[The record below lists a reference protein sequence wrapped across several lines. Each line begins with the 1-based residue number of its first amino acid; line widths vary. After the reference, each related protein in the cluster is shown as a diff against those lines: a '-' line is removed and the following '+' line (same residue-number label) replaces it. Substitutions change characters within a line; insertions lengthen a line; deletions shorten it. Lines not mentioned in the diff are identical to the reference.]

1 MLQDLNLWMVIG
13 FFLASYSVISNDG
26 VQTLGTWIASNHTK
40 FKWYWLWIAASSVL
54 LVTIWFGWVVNG
66 GDISFGR
73 LSEIPF
79 IEVRWYHVAA
89 PFVLLLLT
97 RIGIP
102 ASTTFLVL
110 STFASGVLLEKMLMK
125 SIIGYSLAASLAFGI
140 WIILSRFINER
151 DKVSNKTHKK
161 YWFYAQWLT
170 TGFLWYTW
178 LSHDLANVAVF
189 LPRTISFP
197 LMVMISIV
205 LISILAIMFYEN
217 GGNIQKIVLEKTG
230 TSYVRS
236 ATIIDFVYAVILVV
250 FKEYNEVPMSTTWV
264 FIGLLCGR
272 EVAIS
277 TTTKNR
283 DSKYVFPMVAKDFTK
298 MVSGLLISVGL
309 VLTIHNFLN

>member
-1 MLQDLNLWMVIG
+1 MIQDLNIWMILG

-26 VQTLGTWIASNHTK
+26 VQTLGTWIASNGQK
-40 FKWYWLWIAASSVL
+40 LKWYWLWAAASSVL
-54 LVTIWFGWVVNG
+54 LITIWSGWVVNA

-79 IEVRWYHVAA
+79 QEVRWYHTAA

-97 RIGIP
+97 RVGIP

-110 STFASGVLLEKMLMK
+110 STFATGVLLEKMLIK
-125 SIIGYSLAASLAFGI
+125 SIIGYTLAAALAFAI
-140 WIILSRFINER
+140 WMVIARIINER
-151 DKVSNKTHKK
+151 DKILHQSHKK
-161 YWFYAQWLT
+161 YWRLGQWFT

-189 LPRTISFP
+189 LPREISFP
-197 LMVMISIV
+197 LMVIVSIV
-205 LISILAIMFYEN
+205 LVSILAFMFYEN

-236 ATIIDFVYAVILVV
+236 ATIIDLVYAIILVF
-250 FKEYNEVPMSTTWV
+250 FKEYNQVPMSTTWV

-272 EVAIS
+272 ELAIS
-277 TTTKNR
+277 TVTKNR
-283 DSKYVFPMVAKDFTK
+283 DFKYVFPMVAKDFMK
-298 MVSGLLISVGL
+298 MVLGLLISVVM
-309 VLTIHNFLN
+309 VLTIHYFLN

>member
-1 MLQDLNLWMVIG
+1 MIQDLNVWMVIG
-13 FFLASYSVISNDG
+13 FLLASYSVISNDG
-26 VQTLGTWIASNHTK
+26 VQTLGTWIASNGQRL
-40 FKWYWLWIAASSVL
+40 KWYWLWLCASSVL
-54 LVTIWFGWVVNG
+54 LVTMWFGWVLNA

-79 IEVRWYHVAA
+79 QEVKWYHTAA
-89 PFVLLLLT
+89 PLVLLLLT
-97 RIGIP
+97 RVGIP

-110 STFASGVLLEKMLMK
+110 STFASSVLLEKMLMK
-125 SIIGYSLAASLAFGI
+125 SIIGYSLAATLAFAI
-140 WIILSRFINER
+140 WMILARIINER
-151 DKVSNKTHKK
+151 DKIHNQKHKK
-161 YWFYAQWLT
+161 YWRIAQWVT

-189 LPRTISFP
+189 LPRIISFP
-197 LMVMISIV
+197 LMVIISIILV
-205 LISILAIMFYEN
+205 AILAIMFYEN

-236 ATIIDFVYAVILVV
+236 ATIIDFVYAIILVF
-250 FKEYNEVPMSTTWV
+250 FKEYNQIPMSTTWV

-272 EVAIS
+272 EIAIS
-277 TTTKNR
+277 TVVKNR
-283 DSKYVFPMVAKDFTK
+283 DYKYVFPMVAKDFIK

>member
-1 MLQDLNLWMVIG
+1 MVIG
-13 FFLASYSVISNDG
+13 FLLASYSVISNDG
-26 VQTLGTWIASNHTK
+26 VQTLGTWIASNSQKT
-40 FKWYWLWIAASSVL
+40 KWYWLWIAASAVL
-54 LVTIWFGWVVNG
+54 LVTIWTGWVLNS

-79 IEVRWYHVAA
+79 IEVRWYHVLA

-125 SIIGYSLAASLAFGI
+125 SIIGYSLAATLAFCI
-140 WIILSRFINER
+140 WMVLARIINER
-151 DKVSNKTHKK
+151 DKISNKNQKK
-161 YWFYAQWLT
+161 YWLYAQWVT

-189 LPRTISFP
+189 LPRVVSLP
-197 LMVMISIV
+197 LMIAISIILV
-205 LISILAIMFYEN
+205 SILAIMFYEN

-236 ATIIDFVYAVILVV
+236 ATIIDFVYAIILVV
-250 FKEYNEVPMSTTWV
+250 FKEYNQIPMSTTWV

-277 TTTKNR
+277 TVIKKR
-283 DSKYVFPMVAKDFTK
+283 DSKYIFPMIAKDFIK

-309 VLTIHNFLN
+309 VLAVHGFLN